1 MKYCK
6 SVKLSERKIANGKLS
21 LYLDYYPGIRDK
33 VTMQI
38 MRHEYLG
45 IYIYVKPKNKREKDF
60 NKVMREKAETIRCRR
75 YESVVSE
82 RYNLYDQSIGKRD
95 FLAYFK
101 RVLYNKDQKWEFVYK
116 HFEKFVD
123 GHCTCG
129 EVDLDLCQRFR
140 SYLLEAKNMA
150 NGHKIHQNSAAGY
163 WSTFRGFLNVA
174 YKDRMIEKN
183 PNDRLE
189 KIEYIPTEKD
199 SLSLEEVRKLYV
211 TPCEKDVIRRAALF
225 SCLTGLRRSDIL
237 NLTWDNVCEYADGG
251 LYLDFISKKTRQRTY
266 VALGHDAF
274 KLIAPKGEG
283 KVFVDL
289 KRDDLCY
296 KLKKWIKSIGITKK
310 ISFHSFR
317 HTYASLQVECGTD
330 LYTVQHLLAHKD
342 YGTTQRYAQHAD
354 PKIREAAD
362 RITLEPLKDD
372 GKSEKL
378 NNVQGGSNLG

>member
-6 SVKLSERKIANGKLS
+6 SVKLRERKIANGMLS

-45 IYIYVKPKNKREKDF
+45 IYIYAKPKSKAEKEF
-60 NKVMREKAETIRCRR
+60 NKSMREKAETIRCRR

-101 RVLYNKDQKWEFVYK
+101 RMLYNKDQKWEFVYK
-116 HFEKFVD
+116 HFENFVD

-140 SYLLEAKNMA
+140 SYLLDAKNLA
-150 NGHKIHQNSAAGY
+150 NGKKIHQNSAAGY

-174 YKDRMIEKN
+174 YNDRMIEKN

-199 SLSLEEVRKLYV
+199 SLTLEEVRKLYA

-225 SCLTGLRRSDIL
+225 SCLTGLRRSDVL
-237 NLTWDNVCEYADGG
+237 DLTWDNVCKYADGR
-251 LYLDFISKKTRQRTY
+251 LYLDFISIKTKQRTY
-266 VALGHDAF
+266 VALGQDAL
-274 KLIAPKGEG
+274 KLIAPKGKG
-283 KVFVDL
+283 IIFKDL
-289 KRDDLCY
+289 KQNDLCY
-296 KLKKWIKSIGITKK
+296 KLKKWVKSAGITKN

-362 RITLEPLKDD
+362 RITLEPLTDD
-372 GKSEKL
+372 GKCENAGGV
-378 NNVQGGSNLG
+378 NNASDNG